1 MSHGPRSG
9 PSHPLPSLSVTVG
22 RLGSMTDLDH
32 ALALKPDG
40 DDWLAEVPQGWDQG
54 RTTFGGLVAAYL
66 VRAAQNA
73 DSRSIRN
80 ADVYFLEP
88 VPPGPI
94 RLSVDAVR
102 AGKHLTQLEIGLTS
116 GDKRAAMGRFLLGS
130 AQSGSFDATP
140 VPPAPEKALDDCI
153 RMPVLEGITPKF
165 LENFD
170 LRVGEGE
177 VPMSGSDRAVAGG
190 FVRNLGPA
198 QGPAALMTHMDAW
211 PPPQLAL
218 LNRPAAASSVRWH
231 VAFHAD
237 VDEADGQS
245 WSWFRCEA
253 QWRSGPLSTVT
264 GMLVRDGRPV
274 AFSEQTIAMYA

>member
-1 MSHGPRSG
+1 
-9 PSHPLPSLSVTVG
+9 
-22 RLGSMTDLDH
+22 MTDLDR

-40 DDWLAEVPQGWDQG
+40 DDWLAEVPGAGIRDA
-54 RTTFGGLVAAYL
+54 RHSGLVAAYL

-102 AGKHLTQLEIGLTS
+102 GKHLTQLEIGLTS
-116 GDKRAAMGRFLLGS
+116 GDEAGSHGPLCRGS
-130 AQSGSFDATP
+130 AQSGSFDATRCHP
-140 VPPAPEKALDDCI
+140 HPEGARRPYPDASAG
-153 RMPVLEGITPKF
+153 RHHPKF

-170 LRVGEGE
+170 LRVGEGD

-218 LNRPAAASSVRWH
+218 LNRPAAASSALACRVPRGCRRSRWA
-231 VAFHAD
+231 V
-237 VDEADGQS
+237 VVVVQ
-245 WSWFRCEA
+245 
-253 QWRSGPLSTVT
+253 V
-264 GMLVRDGRPV
+264 
-274 AFSEQTIAMYA
+274 

>member
-1 MSHGPRSG
+1 M
-9 PSHPLPSLSVTVG
+9 
-22 RLGSMTDLDH
+22 
-32 ALALKPDG
+32 
-40 DDWLAEVPQGWDQG
+40 
-54 RTTFGGLVAAYL
+54 
-66 VRAAQNA
+66 
-73 DSRSIRN
+73 
-80 ADVYFLEP
+80 
-88 VPPGPI
+88 
-94 RLSVDAVR
+94 
-102 AGKHLTQLEIGLTS
+102 
-116 GDKRAAMGRFLLGS
+116 
-130 AQSGSFDATP
+130 
-140 VPPAPEKALDDCI
+140 
-153 RMPVLEGITPKF
+153 
-165 LENFD
+165 
-170 LRVGEGE
+170 
-177 VPMSGSDRAVAGG
+177 PMSGSDRAVAGG

-218 LNRPAAASSVRWH
+218 LNRPAAASGVRWH